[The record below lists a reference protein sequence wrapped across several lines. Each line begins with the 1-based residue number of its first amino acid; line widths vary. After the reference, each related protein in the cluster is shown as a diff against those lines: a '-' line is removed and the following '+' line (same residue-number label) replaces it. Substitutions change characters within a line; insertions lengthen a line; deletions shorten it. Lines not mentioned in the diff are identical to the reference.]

1 MRYHTYAT
9 CEKIKDKQGLTTA
22 SCMQTDIFY
31 SPYCY
36 KGSGDTCNRRP
47 SKKLELVKSINV
59 GMYVSLRGFFYIL
72 KPKNLAQL

>member
-1 MRYHTYAT
+1 MRYHNYGT

-36 KGSGDTCNRRP
+36 EGSGDTCNRRP
-47 SKKLELVKSINV
+47 SKKLELVKSNNV
-59 GMYVSLRGFFYIL
+59 GMYVSLQGFFIFLNL
-72 KPKNLAQL
+72 KI